1 MLQFCWNG
9 NYFFLGHNVYLSC
22 GNMLRFNLTYAS
34 SYKTGLLGLENERSL
49 SKHLEWPQVGF
60 SRVFKQ
66 GKAPLLDLVCK
77 LLL

>member
-1 MLQFCWNG
+1 
-9 NYFFLGHNVYLSC
+9 
-22 GNMLRFNLTYAS
+22 MLRFNLTYAS

-60 SRVFKQ
+60 SQVLKQ
-66 GKAPLLDLVCK
+66 GKAPLLGLVCK